1 MPDYRLFA
9 LQADGDV
16 VSPPEEFFAT
26 SDETAINFAA
36 RSPGA
41 HGSALWTHNRF
52 VALVAAGEPETHPG
66 KRRPK
71 RLRRA
76 R

>member
-26 SDETAINFAA
+26 SDATAINFAA
-36 RSPGA
+36 RKPGA
-41 HGSALWTHNRF
+41 HGSALWTRNRF
-52 VALVAAGEPETHPG
+52 VALVARRQPETRPG
-66 KRRPK
+66 KRPRE
-71 RLRRA
+71 RLRHA